1 MKPLS
6 SRAPRKPLRVV
17 VWGPGNVGAPA
28 IRSVVRNPALELAG
42 VIVHSPEKEGRDAG
56 ELAGMEPV
64 GVAATRDAE
73 AVLASGPDA
82 LVYAVN
88 GDFRPIES
96 QKECCD
102 ALRAGIDVVSAGM
115 YGLLHPPSAPEDL
128 RAAFQDACLEGDSSF
143 LSSGIDPG
151 FAIDLLPV
159 VLSGCCQEIHEIRI
173 VENFNYAHYDQPDA
187 VRNLVGMGSPMDATP
202 PMLLPFALE
211 GVWGGALRALAEALG
226 LAVDEIRSQV
236 EKHALERDVE
246 NAMGH
251 FAKGSQGGF
260 RFEVQ
265 AIVEGQAKL
274 VLEHIT
280 RIDDDTAPQWPR
292 PSKQGYHQI
301 RISGHPNLVVTV
313 ECEDAEGNHAG
324 GGNSAAAAR
333 IVNAIPALAEA
344 PAGLLC
350 ATDLPL
356 ISGRGLVR

>member
-1 MKPLS
+1 M
-6 SRAPRKPLRVV
+6 PLRVV
-17 VWGPGNVGAPA
+17 VWGPGNVGIPA
-28 IRSVVRNPALELAG
+28 IRSVARNPALELAG
-42 VIVHSPEKEGRDAG
+42 LIVHSPEKEGRDAG
-56 ELAGMEPV
+56 ELAGIETL
-64 GVAATRDAE
+64 GVPATRDDSPDAR
-73 AVLASGPDA
+73 ALLATKPDA

-88 GDFRPIES
+88 SDFRPLEC
-96 QKECCD
+96 QQECCD
-102 ALRAGIDVVSAGM
+102 ALRSGIDVVTAGM
-115 YGLLHPPSAPEDL
+115 YGLLHPPSAPADL
-128 RAAFQDACLEGDSSF
+128 RAAFEDACMEGDCSF

-173 VENFNYAHYDQPDA
+173 IENFNYAHYDQPDA
-187 VRNLVGMGSPMDATP
+187 VRNLVGMGSSLDATP

-211 GVWGGALRALAEALG
+211 GVWGGALRGLAETLD
-226 LAVDEIRSQV
+226 LQVDEIRSVV
-236 EKHALERDVE
+236 EKHALEHDVK
-246 NAMGH
+246 NAMGL
-251 FAKGSQGGF
+251 FEAGSQGGF

-265 AIVEGQAKL
+265 AIVAGKPKL

-292 PSKQGYHQI
+292 PGKQGYHQV
-301 RISGHPNLVVTV
+301 RISGHPDLVVTV

-333 IVNAIPALAEA
+333 IVNAIPALKAA

-350 ATDLPL
+350 ATELPL